1 MLIPNMNFV
10 WAARPLESGFLENW
24 LSTEKIL
31 FYRKIVLIPPD
42 CRGDRTVYETL
53 IFSVPKRFL
62 KNKETNFSFPPAK
75 IGGNRKIHISV

>member
-10 WAARPLESGFLENW
+10 WAARPLESRFLENRF
-24 LSTEKIL
+24 STGKMF
-31 FYRKIVLIPPD
+31 FYRKIILIAPD

-62 KNKETNFSFPPAK
+62 KNKETNFSFSPAK
-75 IGGNRKIHISV
+75 IGGNRKIHICV